1 LQTNRHLK
9 SRHTAEVFCI
19 SDFWHERGNA
29 SGPLRR
35 ATRGQ
40 EPNSNNAREEPLHLP
55 QSIDSSLLDE
65 DIFGSAEALL
75 PALVYVPSAA
85 ATDCTVLMTG
95 EIGTGTELVA
105 RAIHSC
111 RIAPPRRSCAQI
123 ARRFRLSGLLGSYSV
138 ARKIAG
144 PRRCNHIPA
153 TSIAKGGTIFLESLG
168 NLSAEAQFA
177 LLRVFAG
184 DRISAHRTPP
194 LGIWSLRGWGN
205 SREQNAEACRRNG
218 EEMASL

>member
-1 LQTNRHLK
+1 MQTNRHLK

-35 ATRGQ
+35 ATGGQ

-105 RAIHSC
+105 GAIHRLPHHSPEAFLRANC
-111 RIAPPRRSCAQI
+111 AAIPPERIAWE
-123 ARRFRLSGLLGSYSV
+123 LLGRQKDSRSQAMQPHPCHFHRQRGDDFFRESREPIGRGSV
-138 ARKIAG
+138 CAPAG
-144 PRRCNHIPA
+144 FCRRQNLSPQDSPA
-153 TSIAKGGTIFLESLG
+153 GNLESPG
-168 NLSAEAQFA
+168 M
-177 LLRVFAG
+177 
-184 DRISAHRTPP
+184 
-194 LGIWSLRGWGN
+194 
-205 SREQNAEACRRNG
+205 G
-218 EEMASL
+218 E